1 MIREGCVIF
10 LGGLFVWELS
20 FNYKDDLIPQACD
33 FFRSSPELVTQWQR
47 AVKSTR
53 AEKPG
58 GASAF

>member
-1 MIREGCVIF
+1 MIF